1 MLIKI
6 TTEGQIALPE
16 HVLKALGVGPGDRL
30 ELLPVGNGISL
41 RPERNDNPNP
51 NARQPKKIDHSKQ
64 GTLRHLIKPGTPPF
78 DIRKFRDER
87 SNPRLYRD

>member
-1 MLIKI
+1 MLLKI
-6 TTEGQIALPE
+6 TPEGQINLPE

-30 ELLPVGNGISL
+30 EFLQVGDGITL
-41 RPERNDNPNP
+41 RPERNGNSDPD
-51 NARQPKKIDHSKQ
+51 ARQPKKIDHSKL
-64 GTLRHLIKPGTPPF
+64 GTLRHLIKPGTLPF